1 MTQSAEPT
9 VTVDMRPIDDAG
21 ARACLASY
29 IAELR
34 QRFPGGFDTNVSP
47 VDLTPP
53 HGMLFVA
60 HVDGV
65 ARGIVGVRFLGTDS
79 AEIKRMWVDPDA
91 RGLGL
96 ARRLL
101 SAAEDSIAA
110 SGRTSVVLD
119 THASLVEAI
128 ALYRSTGYEE
138 TTPYNDNPYAELW
151 FHKSL

>member
-1 MTQSAEPT
+1 MTSTGPLIT
-9 VTVDMRPIDDAG
+9 VETRPVDDAD
-21 ARACLASY
+21 ARGCLASY

-47 VDLTPP
+47 TDFTAP
-53 HGMLFVA
+53 HGTLFVA
-60 HVDGV
+60 HVDDV
-65 ARGIVGVRFLGTDS
+65 ARGVVGVRFLDETS
-79 AEIKRMWVDPDA
+79 AEIKRMWVDPQA

-128 ALYRSTGYEE
+128 ALYRSCGYQE

-151 FHKSL
+151 FHKTL

>member
-1 MTQSAEPT
+1 MAAQI
-9 VTVDMRPIDDAG
+9 VVDVRSVDDAD
-21 ARACLASY
+21 ARVCLASY

-47 VDLTPP
+47 TDLTPP
-53 HGMLFVA
+53 HGQLFVA
-60 HVDGV
+60 YVDAV
-65 ARGIVGVRFLGTDS
+65 ARGIVGVRFLDAGT
-79 AEIKRMWVDPDA
+79 AEIKRMWVDPTA

-101 SAAEDSIAA
+101 GVAEDFIAT
-110 SGRTSVVLD
+110 SGRTAVVLD

-128 ALYRSTGYEE
+128 ALYRSCGYAE

-151 FHKSL
+151 FRKTL